1 MTMQINPYLFFDGNC
16 EEAFKLYEK
25 ALGGKIVAML
35 PHEGTPA
42 AEHTPAEWKKKIL
55 HARLEV
61 GGEAIMG
68 TDVPPASGA
77 NLGYQ
82 RPQGFS
88 VSVTVKTKADAEKVF
103 NELAN
108 GGTVT
113 MPLSPTFWSVA
124 FGMVTD
130 KYGVPWMVNCEQTA

>member
-1 MTMQINPYLFFDGNC
+1 MQINPYLFFDGSC

-42 AEHTPAEWKKKIL
+42 AEHVPAEWKKKIL

-68 TDVPPASGA
+68 NDTPPGQFS
-77 NLGYQ
+77 

-113 MPLSPTFWSVA
+113 LPLSATFFSVA

-130 KYGVPWMVNCEQTA
+130 KYGVPWMVNCEQAA

>member
-1 MTMQINPYLFFDGNC
+1 MQINPYLNFDGRC

-42 AEHTPAEWKKKIL
+42 AEHVQPEWKKKIL

-61 GGEAIMG
+61 GGEAVMG
-68 TDVPPASGA
+68 TDVSPEQFAK
-77 NLGYQ
+77 
-82 RPQGFS
+82 PQGFS

-113 MPLSPTFWSVA
+113 LPLQATFWSIA

-130 KYGVPWMVNCEQTA
+130 KYGVPWMVNCEQAS

>member
-1 MTMQINPYLFFDGNC
+1 MQIHSYLFFDGHC
-16 EEAFKLYEK
+16 EEAFNLYEK

-42 AEHTPAEWKKKIL
+42 AEHVPAEWKKKIM

-68 TDVPPASGA
+68 SDAPPKHFSK
-77 NLGYQ
+77 
-82 RPQGFS
+82 PQGFS

-103 NELAN
+103 NELAK
-108 GGTVT
+108 GGSIT

-130 KYGVPWMVNCEQTA
+130 RFGVPWMVNCEQTS

>member
-1 MTMQINPYLFFDGNC
+1 MQINPYLHFEGRC
-16 EEAFKLYEK
+16 EEAFKVYEK

-42 AEHTPAEWKKKIL
+42 AEHVPTEWQKKIL

-68 TDVPPASGA
+68 TDVAPQQFA
-77 NLGYQ
+77 

-113 MPLSPTFWSVA
+113 LPLQATFWSIA

-130 KYGVPWMVNCEQTA
+130 KYGVPWMVNCEQAS

>member
-1 MTMQINPYLFFDGNC
+1 MQINPHLNFEGTC
-16 EEAFKLYEK
+16 EEAFRMYEK

-42 AEHTPAEWKKKIL
+42 AEHVPAEWRRKIL

-68 TDVPPASGA
+68 CDAPPQHFS
-77 NLGYQ
+77 

-113 MPLSPTFWSVA
+113 MPLAPTFWSVA

-130 KYGVPWMVNCEQTA
+130 RYGVPWMVNCEQAS

>member
-1 MTMQINPYLFFDGNC
+1 MQINPYLHFDGRC

-42 AEHTPAEWKKKIL
+42 AEHVSADWRKKIL

-68 TDVPPASGA
+68 TDVSPEQFS
-77 NLGYQ
+77 

-103 NELAN
+103 NELAK

-113 MPLSPTFWSVA
+113 LPLAATFWSVA

-130 KYGVPWMVNCEQTA
+130 RYGVPWMVNCEQAS

>member
-1 MTMQINPYLFFDGNC
+1 MQINPYLNFEGKC
-16 EEAFKLYEK
+16 EEAFKVYEK

-42 AEHTPAEWKKKIL
+42 ADHVAAEWKKKIL

-68 TDVPPASGA
+68 TDVPPGHFV
-77 NLGYQ
+77 

-113 MPLSPTFWSVA
+113 LPLTATFWSIA

-130 KYGVPWMVNCEQTA
+130 KYGVPWMVNCEQAT

>member
-1 MTMQINPYLFFDGNC
+1 MQINPYLHFDGNC

-42 AEHTPAEWKKKIL
+42 AEHVPAEWKKKIL

-68 TDVPPASGA
+68 TDQPSQ
-77 NLGYQ
+77 YFSK
-82 RPQGFS
+82 PQGFS
-88 VSVTVKTKADAEKVF
+88 VSVTVKTRADAEKVF

-108 GGTVT
+108 GGSVT

-124 FGMVTD
+124 FGMVMD
-130 KYGVPWMVNCEQTA
+130 KYGVAWMVNCEQTA

>member
-1 MTMQINPYLFFDGNC
+1 MQINPHLNFDGRC

-35 PHEGTPA
+35 PHEDTPA
-42 AEHTPAEWKKKIL
+42 EQHTRAEWKKKIL

-68 TDVPPASGA
+68 TDVSPEQFA
-77 NLGYQ
+77 
-82 RPQGFS
+82 RPRGFS

-103 NELAN
+103 NELAK

-113 MPLSPTFWSVA
+113 LALSATFFSAA

-130 KYGVPWMVNCEQTA
+130 KYGVPWMVNCEQAA